1 MARNLYIGKRT
12 ETLLS
17 IQRLFQVIK
26 DTLNVQKSKRHDK

>member
-1 MARNLYIGKRT
+1 MARNLYKDKRT

-26 DTLNVQKSKRHDK
+26 DTLNVQNDLI